1 MKNCFFIFIIF
12 LQSNFLISQ
21 NFTKDQYQAELKLFL
36 NKVKEA
42 ENLFKD
48 IDKELN
54 KRFST
59 ENQKSL
65 YYLVIIEDFNE
76 LKKLVI
82 DLSSSSKKLENYVS
96 NYRKSFSVGKSKKD
110 EVSTDDE
117 IFKKKEEQFNLIN
130 DSFNS
135 ENENLTK
142 IKNLDELISKNFR
155 EVDEIKE
162 LTKKLEKEV
171 ISFKRDIEKSRVESK
186 KTVDDYN
193 NASSWLIN
201 FPIYEDGLFIRDE
214 LIDFQENIIE
224 LKIKLEENENDLRG
238 LFSGVFK
245 NNIND
250 PYKYYQKL
258 KKNQLDTILKLR
270 NDLQEIPNKRISL
283 QDFQNV
289 IEVFRKD
296 VLLSKTELEKFI
308 RPTFRNID
316 QISSNV
322 ELVNKNFN
330 NIVSDFENFPIVIIA
345 KTINDSIAI
354 MNTNLILTKDSLTA
368 NLKKYER
375 FLSGKYFPKDKD
387 NHFKTFDMIKNDVDI
402 LKNQSEAQ
410 FVEINSIIESLIDVS
425 KLIEE
430 FKNEIFLMD
439 KKILSLKDNIILN
452 KEIFNIDSIRYN
464 SLINKMPI
472 DFSIE
477 VFPYLELKSS
487 FNKMEKKIFLIESQY
502 DSLIF
507 FKKSFIEHVGTMKGI
522 RNEKEKYD
530 IFKNFVTDFK
540 SINKLSSGE
549 LIKFEELNLNFKNN
563 VKENFKNTVEF
574 WSIVYKTNDSN
585 EINFSEN
592 FGYLIDLN
600 RFPVPQYYGQLISD
614 YQFKLIRNN
623 KKYIINFLTSS
634 DLPIKGFQI
643 LSSKNE
649 ILIES
654 IFEQWEEIELDNIK
668 YFSSSVDVS
677 INSLYSLIQSEDHIL
692 KILFTSMQNKI
703 NLTMYET
710 KIYKKYKIPEK
721 RLDIWSNQLNIK

>member
-12 LQSNFLISQ
+12 LQTNFLLSQ

-42 ENLFKD
+42 ENSFKD

-54 KRFST
+54 KRFSS

-65 YYLVIIEDFNE
+65 YYLVIIEDFNQ

-82 DLSSSSKKLENYVS
+82 DLSSSSKNLENYVS
-96 NYRKSFSVGKSKKD
+96 NYRKSFGVGKAKKD
-110 EVSTDDE
+110 NISADDE
-117 IFKKKEEQFNLIN
+117 IFKKIEKQFNLIN
-130 DSFNS
+130 DLFKS

-142 IKNLDELISKNFR
+142 IKNLDELISEKFS

-162 LTKKLEKEV
+162 LTKKLEREV

-193 NASSWLIN
+193 KSSSWLIN
-201 FPIYEDGLFIRDE
+201 FPIYADGLVIRDE
-214 LIDFQENIIE
+214 LIGFQENIIE

-238 LFSGVFK
+238 LFSGISK
-245 NNIND
+245 NNIKD
-250 PYKYYQKL
+250 PYEYYQKL
-258 KKNQLDTILKLR
+258 KKNQSDIILQLR
-270 NDLQEIPNKRISL
+270 NDLQEIPNKRFSL
-283 QDFQNV
+283 QQFQNDF
-289 IEVFRKD
+289 EVFNKD
-296 VLLSKTELEKFI
+296 VLSSRTELEKFM

-322 ELVNKNFN
+322 ELVIKNFDD
-330 NIVSDFENFPIVIIA
+330 ILIDFENFPIVIIA

-354 MNTNLILTKDSLTA
+354 MNKNLILTKDSLRT

-375 FLSGKYFPKDKD
+375 FLSGKYFPKD
-387 NHFKTFDMIKNDVDI
+387 NVTHFQIFDLINNSVNK
-402 LKNQSEAQ
+402 LKNQSEIQ
-410 FVEINSIIESLIDVS
+410 FIEINSSIESLIDVS

-430 FKNEIFLMD
+430 FKNEIVLMD
-439 KKILSLKDNIILN
+439 EKILSLKDNIIIN

-472 DFSIE
+472 DFSTE

-487 FNKMEKKIFLIESQY
+487 FNKMEKKIFLIDSKY
-502 DSLIF
+502 DSLNF
-507 FKKSFIEHVGTMKGI
+507 FKKSFIEHVATMKGI

-540 SINKLSSGE
+540 TVNKSSSEG
-549 LIKFEELNLNFKNN
+549 LVKFQELNINFKNN

-585 EINFSEN
+585 ETNFSEN

-600 RFPVPQYYGQLISD
+600 RFPIPQYHGQLISD
-614 YQFKLIRNN
+614 YQIKLIRNK

-634 DLPIKGFQI
+634 DFPIKGFQI

-649 ILIES
+649 VLIEN

-668 YFSSSVDVS
+668 YFSCSVDVS
-677 INSLYSLIQSEDHIL
+677 INSLDSLIQSEDHIL

-721 RLDIWSNQLNIK
+721 RLDVWSNQLNIK